1 MARNFFSGAHCVII
15 VFSVDSPA
23 SFKSIDTHMNNIDN
37 YCSKDVI
44 KIIAGNKCD
53 LDERYITL
61 DDMNDKALELGV
73 RSYEISA
80 KNNN

>member
-1 MARNFFSGAHCVII
+1 M
-15 VFSVDSPA
+15 D
-23 SFKSIDTHMNNIDN
+23 NIEN
-37 YCSKDVI
+37 IFGKDVI

-53 LDERYITL
+53 LDERHITW